1 MPEFSSRAD
10 CSDILTHCADI
21 PAMKQMYIDYYS
33 NNSFDVMCMPT
44 TPATAAPI
52 YSVEP
57 YMLFRGQY
65 LPNRVSTH
73 LSGPD
78 AD

>member
-1 MPEFSSRAD
+1 MR
-10 CSDILTHCADI
+10 
-21 PAMKQMYIDYYS
+21 QMYIDYYS

-44 TPATAAPI
+44 TPATAPPI

-65 LPNRVSTH
+65 LPNRVST
-73 LSGPD
+73 LCRRAYSDTPLLQK
-78 AD
+78 ACSARNCTI